1 MKKITQLFIICTI
14 AVIMA
19 ISVSAATVTLD
30 LNAYDEANDQYML
43 AVNYQAD
50 GGDAAIITVK
60 FDFNSEKLI
69 LADTSFEAIADIAN
83 AKGTPLYFPEITSGS
98 GLNKKTAQWGIVNE
112 ETGAQWSVNGN
123 KVSAYITA
131 ELPEAGMSI
140 FDDATGYEAFDVLFN
155 LADGVTPES
164 LTDDDFS
171 VTSVFVSDLNLGELG
186 YNIEGKAA
194 LTVVNNVVS
203 EPADIP
209 VMSETTELYY
219 RADDRKGVLYTASF
233 ASTLKTRADEYGVL
247 VLTQSDKIK
256 AEAEEAGVSLDEL
269 NMDLVDAGIARKC
282 VSFNKN
288 TDIYYNE
295 TEGVVNFKVA
305 VTGVPLYEEAVV
317 TTVVVRPYYTADGV
331 TVYGEPVE
339 TNLYTVAKS
348 VSNNEIIYDALKTE
362 VRDFIDTVVGLVENG

>member
-1 MKKITQLFIICTI
+1 MKKITQLFIICVI
-14 AVIMA
+14 AVVMA

-30 LNAYDEANDQYML
+30 LNAYDEAADQYVF

-50 GGDAAIITVK
+50 GGNLNTIAVE

-69 LADTSFEAIADIAN
+69 LADGSFNAIADIEN
-83 AKGTPLYFPEITSGS
+83 SKGSSLYFPKVTVAEGRDEVDYRYALPNADTA
-98 GLNKKTAQWGIVNE
+98 AQW
-112 ETGAQWSVNGN
+112 TVNGDM
-123 KVSAYITA
+123 VSAYVTA
-131 ELPEAGMSI
+131 YSTNG
-140 FDDATGYEAFDVLFN
+140 DKFN
-155 LADGVTPES
+155 VESGFEVFEVSFILADGVTPES
-164 LTDDDFS
+164 ITADDFS
-171 VTSVFVSDLNLGELG
+171 LTSVYVNDTNLGEYG
-186 YNIEGKAA
+186 YEYEGINAA